1 MARGNFG
8 RYNAKDIYKFFKTS
22 TRILLERCVLVRVS
36 RGKKLSSLFS
46 VVERFLC
53 TEKKCDLNMLH
64 PDDNNQQA
72 KGQAERTDQN
82 L

>member
-1 MARGNFG
+1 MVFSPSESKSTKKRRLKYKMARGNFG
-8 RYNAKDIYKFFKTS
+8 RYNAKDVYKFFKTS

-53 TEKKCDLNMLH
+53 TEK
-64 PDDNNQQA
+64 
-72 KGQAERTDQN
+72 
-82 L
+82 